1 MKKED
6 AQLRHET
13 LIEFLSGFERFQ
25 KDGKPVLKKKADYI
39 SPFNATELERSDIE
53 NGVVVFCDFLNL
65 KKGSGDNI
73 DLYRLLRNYLLDI
86 ECREKVNQAL
96 DGKF

>member
-6 AQLRHET
+6 AQLRHEA
-13 LIEFLSGFERFQ
+13 LIDFLSGIERFQ
-25 KDGKPVLKKKADYI
+25 KDGKPVLKKKEEYI
-39 SPFNATELERSDIE
+39 SPNNAIDLERQDIE
-53 NGVVVFCDFLNL
+53 NAIVVFCDFLNL

-73 DLYRLLRNYLLDI
+73 DLYRLLRNYLLDL